1 MKTLLLAVTLTAIS
15 TWVMAA
21 SVEEE
26 LAKSKSCLGCHAMS
40 KKVMGPA
47 LLDIAKK
54 YGSQPDAEAMLV
66 QKVLTGSKG
75 VWGAVAMPPN
85 PISETDATTL
95 VKWILEQK

>member
-1 MKTLLLAVTLTAIS
+1 MKTLLLAATLTAIS

-26 LAKSKSCLGCHAMS
+26 LAKSKSCLGCHAMN

-47 LLDIAKK
+47 LLDLAKK

-75 VWGAVAMPPN
+75 VWGSVAMPPN
-85 PISETDATTL
+85 PISEADATTL
-95 VKWILEQK
+95 VKWILGQK